1 MTTPNQKAEVR
12 PISFLFHNT
21 ATGDMPVKMDL
32 VIRPEDLTRPDVS
45 RAMVHH
51 TLGGAWLDSWG
62 EGIPTVQLSGTTG
75 WRQNGNR
82 DGLAEFQALHELIYK
97 RWHREREEAIKN
109 GRDPDKVKLIFC
121 DDLDGFVWVVA
132 PMGFILR
139 RNKSRPLLSQYQI
152 NLTWLD
158 DGIDERN
165 AVLSMLTSAG
175 ANGPAGLLDNVKAS
189 LASTLAKV
197 KEFAANLR
205 GKIGEYLGPI
215 RSAVSTFTA
224 LTASALGF
232 VQDVIKEGMSV
243 VTTATGGLIE
253 IAANLS
259 RAAANIHNVIQ
270 SVMTLPQ
277 RVKSEFAKVAA
288 AYRNA
293 YCVIKNAMRSKRFI
307 PDYDPLYGASTC
319 SSTAG
324 GRPISIYDTQNPF
337 PVLLPVE
344 SGGVRVSSSAAQ
356 SVNRL
361 SGMDVLKPPT
371 MARIGEELS
380 AVNSG
385 VSFA

>member
-62 EGIPTVQLSGTTG
+62 EGIPTVQISGTTG
-75 WRQNGNR
+75 WRQNGSR

-165 AVLSMLTSAG
+165 TALALLPTAG
-175 ANGPAGLLDNVKAS
+175 ANNQTGLLETVQSS
-189 LASTLAKV
+189 LASSLAKI

-205 GKIGEYLGPI
+205 GKVGEYLGPI
-215 RSAVSTFTA
+215 RSAVASFTS
-224 LTASALGF
+224 LTASALSY

-243 VTTATGGLIE
+243 VATATGGVIE
-253 IAANLS
+253 IAANLARS
-259 RAAANIHNVIQ
+259 ASNIHNVIQ
-270 SVMTLPQ
+270 SVVTLPQ

-293 YCVIKNAMRSKRFI
+293 YCVMKNALRSKRYI
-307 PDYDPLYGASTC
+307 PDYDPLYGSSTC

-344 SGGVRVSSSAAQ
+344 AGGARVSSAAAQ
-356 SVNRL
+356 SVGRL
-361 SGMDVLKPPT
+361 AGMDVLKPPS
-371 MARIGEELS
+371 MSRIGEELS
-380 AVNSG
+380 TINSG